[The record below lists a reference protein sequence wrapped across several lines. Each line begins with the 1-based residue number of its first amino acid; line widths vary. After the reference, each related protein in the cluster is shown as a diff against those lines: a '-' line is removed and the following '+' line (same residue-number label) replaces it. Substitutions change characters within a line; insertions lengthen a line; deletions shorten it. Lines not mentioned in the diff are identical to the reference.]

1 MGFFPP
7 FPNPRKYPDYT
18 EYFQHLNA
26 RVNGIYDRL
35 GIITTKLGHIMTAQD
50 DVAAAVAALQN
61 EESGVAAVAAD
72 LQAAVTNIQA
82 ELSALQGQGVDTSA
96 LNDAVAA
103 LGQPLSDLQASQ
115 ASVDA
120 LETPAA

>member
-1 MGFFPP
+1 MDFWPIFP
-7 FPNPRKYPDYT
+7 RYPDYS
-18 EYFQHLNA
+18 EEFREINHLL
-26 RVNGIYDRL
+26 RR
-35 GIITTKLGHIMTAQD
+35 IMSAQD